1 MADIEESHD
10 VKPYS
15 VAVEIV
21 AYRYIDVL
29 AVSVEHAKRK
39 AVNIFTT
46 DSNLRK
52 LSEDDLYDW
61 VASAVVDGTTNDTLW
76 LKRGD

>member
-21 AYRYIDVL
+21 AFRYIDVL
-29 AVSVEHAKRK
+29 AVSVENAKRK

-46 DSNLRK
+46 DRNLRK
-52 LSEDDLYDW
+52 L
-61 VASAVVDGTTNDTLW
+61 
-76 LKRGD
+76 